1 MKIDVNRL
9 CELAGLGSGS
19 RGLVTETVAPAPVK
33 PGAVVPAK
41 PAAVVPAKP
50 GAPVKPVAAKPAAP
64 VAEMH
69 YMSDDDEGMEDDD
82 MEGMYEMEGMED
94 DGMDGMFE
102 MDDMEGDGAYMEDD
116 GMYEINEEEL
126 AEALVSMRQASLDE
140 SYVRDAVREEI
151 ARALSKRGAS
161 WLYGKNQPTNSKIGQ
176 VVRGGYG
183 IGFK

>member
-9 CELAGLGSGS
+9 CELAGLGSDS
-19 RGLVTETVAPAPVK
+19 RGLVTETVAPVK
-33 PGAVVPAK
+33 PVAAPAKAGAVMPTK
-41 PAAVVPAKP
+41 PVAA
-50 GAPVKPVAAKPAAP
+50 KPVAAKPAAP

-69 YMSDDDEGMEDDD
+69 HMDDMYEMDDMDDMDD
-82 MEGMYEMEGMED
+82 MEGMYEMEGMDDMFVED
-94 DGMDGMFE
+94 D
-102 MDDMEGDGAYMEDD
+102 A
-116 GMYEINEEEL
+116 MYEINEEEL

>member
-33 PGAVVPAK
+33 PAAAPVK
-41 PAAVVPAKP
+41 PVAVVPAKP
-50 GAPVKPVAAKPAAP
+50 GAPAKPAAAKPAAP

-69 YMSDDDEGMEDDD
+69 YMSDDDEGMEGMFDDESGMYEMDDMDGMDD
-82 MEGMYEMEGMED
+82 MEGMYEM
-94 DGMDGMFE
+94 
-102 MDDMEGDGAYMEDD
+102 DDMYMEDD
-116 GMYEINEEEL
+116 AMYEINEEEL
-126 AEALVSMRQASLDE
+126 AEALVSMRQANLDE

>member
-33 PGAVVPAK
+33 P
-41 PAAVVPAKP
+41 AA
-50 GAPVKPVAAKPAAP
+50 APVKPVAAKPAAP
-64 VAEMH
+64 AKPGAPAKLVAPVAEMD
-69 YMSDDDEGMEDDD
+69 MFDDEVMEGMFGD
-82 MEGMYEMEGMED
+82 EGMYEM
-94 DGMDGMFE
+94 
-102 MDDMEGDGAYMEDD
+102 DDMDADMYMEDD
-116 GMYEINEEEL
+116 AMYEINEEEL
-126 AEALVSMRQASLDE
+126 AEALVSMRQANLDE

>member
-9 CELAGLGSGS
+9 CELAGLGSDS
-19 RGLVTETVAPAPVK
+19 RGLVTETVAPVKPVVAPVK
-33 PGAVVPAK
+33 PVVAPAK
-41 PAAVVPAKP
+41 PVAAPA
-50 GAPVKPVAAKPAAP
+50 KPVAAKPVAP
-64 VAEMH
+64 VAEM
-69 YMSDDDEGMEDDD
+69 DD
-82 MEGMYEMEGMED
+82 MYEMDDMDDMDGMDDMYEMEGM
-94 DGMDGMFE
+94 
-102 MDDMEGDGAYMEDD
+102 DDMFMEDD
-116 GMYEINEEEL
+116 AMYEINEEEL